1 MDNGPEAKITRIR
14 YTEYKFVLI
23 MNKVLIP
30 LAQRKQS
37 EEAVG
42 PMNFAR
48 ETYIR
53 KLQQYNLLPL
63 FVSHAMNDAAVEMLF
78 DKADGLLLMGGLDVD
93 SSQYTN
99 QPAHEENEPSSVRD
113 ELEINLLQQAY
124 EQQMPVLGICRGC
137 QVMAVAAGGQL
148 HQHVPD
154 LGVDETHGESV
165 DGEAYDHVVNI
176 EHTVHIKPDTK
187 LEDIVGQRK
196 ITVNS
201 GHHQA
206 VKSPGEG
213 MQVAAESPAG
223 ITEAVEH
230 RRDGYFCVGLQS
242 HPEAQQNGPLEE
254 VFRAFQEAVR
264 N

>member
-1 MDNGPEAKITRIR
+1 
-14 YTEYKFVLI
+14 
-23 MNKVLIP
+23 MNQVLIP

-63 FVSHAMNDAAVEMLF
+63 FVSHAMNDAAVEALF
-78 DKADGLLLMGGLDVD
+78 TKADGLLLMGGLDVD
-93 SSQYTN
+93 SSRYTN
-99 QPAHEENEPSSVRD
+99 QPAHEENKPSPVRD
-113 ELEINLLQQAY
+113 QLEISLLQKAY
-124 EQQMPVLGICRGC
+124 EKRVPVLGICRGC

-154 LGVDETHGESV
+154 LDVDETHGESV
-165 DGEAYDHVVNI
+165 DGEAYNHVVNI
-176 EHTVHIKPDTK
+176 EHPVRIKPGTK
-187 LEDIVGQRK
+187 LEEIVGRHE

-206 VKSPGEG
+206 VKSPGEN

-230 RRDGYFCVGLQS
+230 KQDDYFCVGLQS
-242 HPEAQQNGPLEE
+242 HPEAQSDGPLED
-254 VFRAFQEAVR
+254 VFAAFRKVVAER
-264 N
+264 